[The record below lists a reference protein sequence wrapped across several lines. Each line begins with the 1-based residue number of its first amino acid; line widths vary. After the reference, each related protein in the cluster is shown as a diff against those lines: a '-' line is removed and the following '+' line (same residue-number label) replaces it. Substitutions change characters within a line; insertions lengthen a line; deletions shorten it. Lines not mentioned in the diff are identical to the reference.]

1 MTTLDKKYFTT
12 LEEAKKYANEQYNKY
27 KEQYNIENGY
37 LLQSNVWGA
46 TEERHF
52 ENGLYCPYVV
62 ITDIQPY

>member
-1 MTTLDKKYFTT
+1 MTILDEKYFTT
-12 LEEAKKYANEQYNKY
+12 LEAAKKYANEQYDKY

-46 TEERHF
+46 SEEIHF
-52 ENGLYCPYVV
+52 ENGNYCPYVV